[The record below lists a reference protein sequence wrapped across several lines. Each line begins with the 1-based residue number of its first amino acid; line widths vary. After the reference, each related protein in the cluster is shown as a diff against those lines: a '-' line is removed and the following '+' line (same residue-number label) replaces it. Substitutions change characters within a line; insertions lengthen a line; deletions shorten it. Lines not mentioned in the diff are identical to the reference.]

1 MREEVD
7 MNNDNNNS
15 SNSNQQSQETPEC
28 EKETRA
34 ILPDIVLYN
43 HVYFQNQIL
52 KKTLV
57 YKYNLHL
64 NLTFVRV
71 THAYYHYTRSPP
83 CRRNIYRGYTNKTA
97 DGGIK

>member
-1 MREEVD
+1 

-64 NLTFVRV
+64 NLTFVYV
-71 THAYYHYTRSPP
+71 THASRISSLHK
-83 CRRNIYRGYTNKTA
+83 NTA
-97 DGGIK
+97 SDLSSKHLSWIHK